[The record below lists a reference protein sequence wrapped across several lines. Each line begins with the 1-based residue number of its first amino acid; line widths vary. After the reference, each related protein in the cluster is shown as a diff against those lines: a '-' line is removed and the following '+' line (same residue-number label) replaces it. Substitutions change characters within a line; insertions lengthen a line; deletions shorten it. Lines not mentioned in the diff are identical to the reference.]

1 MWSYGSRSESNPHHQ
16 GRSQGLRLL
25 SAKDDEDRTKE
36 RVMARTSIDRRGNG
50 RYRARYQGSDLRWRS
65 RTFDRRIDAQRWLN
79 SELVKLDRGEWVD
92 PRAGRVLFG
101 SVAERWMA
109 GRAALRA
116 TTRARDRSYL
126 TSLVLP
132 YLGNKPVGS
141 VQPSD
146 LEAWV
151 AMLAADGKAPAT
163 VQKAWQIASGTFR
176 LAVRDRLI
184 ALSPARDV
192 RLPAIERREPTAL
205 TVEEVMRLADVIDPR
220 YRALVLVGA
229 FGGLRIGELAG
240 LQLGDFD
247 PLRSLIRV
255 RRTASDVRGRM
266 VVGPP
271 KTSKSIRTVVLPRS
285 ITEKLVEHIATL
297 DRTGPEAWIFPAPK
311 GGPIRRTAWT
321 RRVWKPA
328 LAAAGLDRALGTH
341 TLRRSQVA
349 LLIAQGEHPK
359 VIADRLGH
367 TSVRTVLDVYG
378 HLYEGADEAA
388 AERLNVQIAGRS
400 PIIHD
405 AGVVRKLGD

>member
-1 MWSYGSRSESNPHHQ
+1 
-16 GRSQGLRLL
+16 
-25 SAKDDEDRTKE
+25 
-36 RVMARTSIDRRGNG
+36 MARTTIDRRENG
-50 RYRARYQGSDLRWRS
+50 RYRARYQGPDRRWRS
-65 RTFDRRIDAQRWLN
+65 RTFDRKVDAQRWLTN
-79 SELVKLDRGEWVD
+79 ELVKVDRGEWVD
-92 PRAGRVLFG
+92 PRAGQEVFE

-109 GRAALRA
+109 GRVALRES
-116 TTRARDRSYL
+116 TRARDRSCL
-126 TSLVLP
+126 NSLVLP
-132 YLGNKPVGS
+132 HLGKRPVGS

-151 AMLAADGKAPAT
+151 AELVIAGKAATT
-163 VQKAWQIASGTFR
+163 VQKAWQIASGVFR

-192 RLPAIERREPTAL
+192 QLPKIERREPVAL
-205 TVEEVMRLADVIDPR
+205 TVGEVMTLADAIDPR

-247 PLRSLIRV
+247 PLRSLLRV
-255 RRTASDVRGRM
+255 RRTAADVRGR
-266 VVGPP
+266 VIVGPP
-271 KTSKSIRTVVLPRS
+271 KTAKSIRTVALPRS
-285 ITEKLVEHIATL
+285 ITDQLVEHMARL
-297 DRTGPEAWIFPAPK
+297 EETGPEAWLFPAPK

-328 LAAAGLDRALGTH
+328 LAAAGLKQDLGTH

-388 AERLNVQIAGRS
+388 AERLDAQIASQPRNTDQGR
-400 PIIHD
+400 
-405 AGVVRKLGD
+405 AARRLGR

>member
-1 MWSYGSRSESNPHHQ
+1 
-16 GRSQGLRLL
+16 
-25 SAKDDEDRTKE
+25 
-36 RVMARTSIDRRGNG
+36 MARTTIDRRDNG
-50 RYRARYQGSDLRWRS
+50 RYRARYQGPDRRWRS
-65 RTFDRRIDAQRWLN
+65 RTFDRRIDAQRWLSN
-79 SELVKLDRGEWVD
+79 ELVKLDRGEWVD
-92 PRAGRVLFG
+92 PRAGRVLFE

-109 GRAALRA
+109 GRAALRE

-126 TSLVLP
+126 NSLVLP
-132 YLGNKPVGS
+132 HLGDNPVGS

-151 AMLAADGKAPAT
+151 ADLVADGKAPAT
-163 VQKAWQIASGTFR
+163 IQKAWQIASGVFR

-192 RLPAIERREPTAL
+192 RLPKIERSEPTAL
-205 TVEEVMRLADVIDPR
+205 TVDQVMRLADAIDPR

-240 LQLGDFD
+240 LQLGDID
-247 PLRSLIRV
+247 PLRSLVRV
-255 RRTASDVRGRM
+255 RRTASDVRGR
-266 VVGPP
+266 VIVGPP
-271 KTSKSIRTVVLPRS
+271 KTTKSIRNLVLPRS
-285 ITEKLVEHIATL
+285 ITDQLVEHIARLEKT
-297 DRTGPEAWIFPAPK
+297 DPEAWLFPAPE
-311 GGPIRRTAWT
+311 GGPIRRTAWM
-321 RRVWKPA
+321 RRVWRPA
-328 LAAAGLDRALGTH
+328 LAAAGLEQGLGTH

-388 AERLNVQIAGRS
+388 AERLNEQIVSRS
-400 PIIHD
+400 ARD
-405 AGVVRKLGD
+405 SRWASVRTLRD